1 MRRSLC
7 IISCYFISAVIFI
20 SCGDPPEPY
29 GGIDSPVI
37 TFVTASETT
46 FTSSTVTLQWQEF
59 ETARIFDYRLDYVST
74 STPNNWTEENNW
86 TVPPD
91 GWADQNSWSESD
103 TTSETSVEFY
113 DLDEGVYRFYIN
125 GRFDPENIGD
135 EHTLLFTVDAISG
148 PALRIYP
155 ISQSAHPGDSIT
167 VHLYFEEVPA
177 DSAVTGLHVD
187 IHIDPVEFEFI
198 PSKYKNG
205 NLISGFSGT
214 TIWPS
219 PSYNDGT
226 MSIDGVADENGVGL
240 YGTGSIVEFHLKV
253 SELATEGTLN
263 INIGESGSFLN
274 IDGDPIDF
282 KSPVGGLVNI
292 IEVDE

>member
-1 MRRSLC
+1 MRLPFC
-7 IISCYFISAVIFI
+7 IISCYYIIALIFI
-20 SCGDPPEPY
+20 SCGDPPDVR
-29 GGIDSPVI
+29 GDIDKPVT
-37 TFVTASETT
+37 TFVTTSDTA
-46 FTSSTVTLQWQEF
+46 FTHSTVTLQWQGN
-59 ETARIFDYRLDYVST
+59 ETARIFDYQLQY
-74 STPNNWTEENNW
+74 
-86 TVPPD
+86 
-91 GWADQNSWSESD
+91 NSLSD
-103 TTSETSVEFY
+103 TTITIISDVVDSTSITFY
-113 DLDEGVYRFYIN
+113 SLDEGDYTFIIN
-125 GRFDPENIGD
+125 GRYDIDNI
-135 EHTLLFTVDAISG
+135 ESAKFLHFTVDAISG

-155 ISQSAHPGDSIT
+155 LNQSAQTGDSIA
-167 VHLYFEEVPA
+167 VFIYFEEVPA

-187 IHIDPVEFEFI
+187 IHIDPAEFEFI